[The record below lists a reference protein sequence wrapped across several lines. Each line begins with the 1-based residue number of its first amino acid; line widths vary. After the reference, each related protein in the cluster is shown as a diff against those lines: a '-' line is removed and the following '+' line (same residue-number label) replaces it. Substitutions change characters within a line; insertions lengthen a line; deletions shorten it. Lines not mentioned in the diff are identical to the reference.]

1 MTGTEKKRR
10 KIQLRITKGVYSQT
24 SIQMEK
30 KKIQEEEK
38 KEIGRK
44 LEQIKKFLRMRN
56 LKREAM
62 L

>member
-1 MTGTEKKRR
+1 MTGTEKRRR

-44 LEQIKKFLRMRN
+44 LE
-56 LKREAM
+56 
-62 L
+62 